1 MNSLNKFYFTF
12 IMTIVLLNFRQKLKE
27 DIARDR
33 EAQKRAREEAQNK
46 SGPPPPVQPV
56 VPPPVVH
63 EKKDYDECKIQVRLT
78 DGKTMVHTFKAKE
91 QLAAVRLWIEMNRT
105 DGPGKFN
112 LLQTFPRK
120 VYNEDDMMRSLVD
133 LGLVPASSIVIAKAN

>member
-1 MNSLNKFYFTF
+1 MNY
-12 IMTIVLLNFRQKLKE
+12 RQKLKE

-46 SGPPPPVQPV
+46 TPQPPQPV
-56 VPPPVVH
+56 APPPVVH

-105 DGPGKFN
+105 DGAGKFN
-112 LLQTFPRK
+112 IMQTFPRK
-120 VYNEDDMMRSLVD
+120 VYDEDDLMRTLAD